1 MEQILEREDS
11 VVKNYIFSVIT
22 LLFISLNN
30 FAGEEHDHDM
40 HDLMAHFLT
49 PASEKIWESTGFV
62 ITEEG
67 EFSLEPQDQEG
78 WDEVIFGAQAII
90 ESSYLL
96 TLPDRAQGRQ
106 DWIAFSNLL
115 QPIGKRALSAAEDKN
130 AELLF
135 QVGADLYQACVS
147 CHNVYMRD

>member
-11 VVKNYIFSVIT
+11 VVRYYIFSVIT
-22 LLFISLNN
+22 LIFISLNN

>member
-1 MEQILEREDS
+1 MNALRD
-11 VVKNYIFSVIT
+11 
-22 LLFISLNN
+22 LLICISLAFLSFNS
-30 FAGEEHDHDM
+30 FSGEEHDHDM
-40 HDLMAHFLT
+40 HDLMAHLLT

-67 EFSLEPQDQEG
+67 EFSLEPTDQEG
-78 WDEVIFGAQAII
+78 WDEVIFGAQVII

-96 TLPDRAQGRQ
+96 TRPERSLGRQ

-115 QPIGKRALSAAEDKN
+115 KPIGKRAFEAAENKD

-135 QVGADLYQACVS
+135 KVGADLYQACVA
-147 CHNVYMRD
+147 CHNVYMTE

>member
-1 MEQILEREDS
+1 MHLLRDS
-11 VVKNYIFSVIT
+11 FICLSLVFSS
-22 LLFISLNN
+22 FNS

-40 HDLMAHFLT
+40 HDLMAHLLT

-67 EFSLEPQDQEG
+67 EFSLEPTDQEG
-78 WDEVIFGAQAII
+78 WDQVIFGAQVLI

-96 TLPDRAQGRQ
+96 TRPERSLGRQ

-115 QPIGKRALSAAEDKN
+115 RPIGKQAFEAAENKD

-135 QVGADLYQACVS
+135 KVGADLYQACVA
-147 CHNVYMRD
+147 CQNVYMTE

>member
-1 MEQILEREDS
+1 MWSKKYLP
-11 VVKNYIFSVIT
+11 FG
-22 LLFISLNN
+22 ISLLLIGHNT
-30 FAGEEHDHDM
+30 FSGEGHDHDM

-67 EFSLEPQDQEG
+67 EFSLEPTDQDG

-96 TLPDRAQGRQ
+96 TRPDRARGRQ
-106 DWIAFSNLL
+106 DWIAF
-115 QPIGKRALSAAEDKN
+115 
-130 AELLF
+130 
-135 QVGADLYQACVS
+135 
-147 CHNVYMRD
+147 

>member
-1 MEQILEREDS
+1 MRSKKDL
-11 VVKNYIFSVIT
+11 YIFLFLS
-22 LLFISLNN
+22 LLSSPAFT
-30 FAGEEHDHDM
+30 EEDHDHDM
-40 HDLMAHFLT
+40 HDLMAHLMT

-67 EFSLEPQDQEG
+67 EFSLEPTDQEG
-78 WDEVIFGAQAII
+78 WDEVIFGAQVII

-96 TLPDRAQGRQ
+96 TRPERSLGRQ

-115 QPIGKRALSAAEDKN
+115 KPIGKRAFEAAENKD

-135 QVGADLYQACVS
+135 KVGADLYQACVA
-147 CHNVYMRD
+147 CHNVYMTE

>member
-1 MEQILEREDS
+1 MVRY
-11 VVKNYIFSVIT
+11 YIFSVIT
-22 LLFISLNN
+22 LIFISLNN

>member
-1 MEQILEREDS
+1 MHLLRGSFICLS
-11 VVKNYIFSVIT
+11 LVFSS
-22 LLFISLNN
+22 FNS

-40 HDLMAHFLT
+40 HDLMAHLLT

-67 EFSLEPQDQEG
+67 EFSLEPTNQEG
-78 WDEVIFGAQAII
+78 WDQVIFGAQVLI

-96 TLPDRAQGRQ
+96 TRPERSLGRQ

-115 QPIGKRALSAAEDKN
+115 RPIGK
-130 AELLF
+130 
-135 QVGADLYQACVS
+135 QA
-147 CHNVYMRD
+147 

>member
-11 VVKNYIFSVIT
+11 VVRYYIFSVIT
-22 LLFISLNN
+22 LIFISLNN

-96 TLPDRAQGRQ
+96 TLPNRAQGRQ

>member
-22 LLFISLNN
+22 LIFISLNN
-30 FAGEEHDHDM
+30 FAGEGHDHDM

-96 TLPDRAQGRQ
+96 TLPNRAQGRQ

>member
-1 MEQILEREDS
+1 MRSKKDL
-11 VVKNYIFSVIT
+11 YIFLFLS
-22 LLFISLNN
+22 LLSSPAFT
-30 FAGEEHDHDM
+30 EEHHDHDM
-40 HDLMAHFLT
+40 HDLMAHLMT

-67 EFSLEPQDQEG
+67 EFSLEPTDQEG
-78 WDEVIFGAQAII
+78 WDEVIFGAQVII

-96 TLPDRAQGRQ
+96 TRPERSLGRQ

-115 QPIGKRALSAAEDKN
+115 QPIGKRAFEAAENKD

-135 QVGADLYQACVS
+135 KVGADLYQACVA
-147 CHNVYMRD
+147 CHNVYMTE